1 MTGKDNE
8 ERRKLREEILAT
20 LNEAE
25 IDPQRQKTAVMTR
38 LDNSLVEFLDALVK
52 LKIYHSRSDAV
63 ANIIKK
69 TILAEPEVYEQIR
82 IQAQKLDEIE
92 SATEEL
98 AQQIR
103 KED

>member
-1 MTGKDNE
+1 MTGKQNE

-20 LNEAE
+20 LDAAE

-69 TILAEPEVYEQIR
+69 TILAEPEVYERIR

-98 AQQIR
+98 AQQVR
-103 KED
+103 KGE

>member
-1 MTGKDNE
+1 MTDKE
-8 ERRKLREEILAT
+8 SKERRKLRDEILAT
-20 LNEAE
+20 LDASE

-69 TILAEPEVYEQIR
+69 TILAEPDVYEQIR
-82 IQAQKLDEIE
+82 LQAKKLDEIE

-103 KED
+103 KNE